1 MGSRRSNERA
11 KTKTRKD
18 KETRMQFENKRTYK
32 VMTPVP
38 KKDGSTFW
46 MRIGTG
52 YPGKDGAL
60 NLYLDALPATRGDK
74 TMIYVREMDE
84 RDFERR
90 DANAART
97 DRRPAPAAGTTDDL
111 PF

>member
-1 MGSRRSNERA
+1 
-11 KTKTRKD
+11 
-18 KETRMQFENKRTYK
+18 MQFENRKTFK

-60 NLYLDALPATRGDK
+60 NLYLDALPTSKSDGK

-90 DANAART
+90 NPDAPRADRLSACSRGTDGIWTARRAYRLCNQRWLL
-97 DRRPAPAAGTTDDL
+97 DRGGKQR
-111 PF
+111 

>member
-1 MGSRRSNERA
+1 
-11 KTKTRKD
+11 
-18 KETRMQFENKRTYK
+18 MQFENKRTYK

-60 NLYLDALPATRGDK
+60 NLYLDALPTTKSDGK

-90 DANAART
+90 NPDAPRT
-97 DRRPAPAAGTTDDL
+97 DAPRADRRNQGALGADGV